1 MKKPLT
7 KKQIDFLDRVTKKC
21 DSKWKLTVDG
31 LVDVNGNF
39 DISKKRFKTFS
50 GIKFGVVTGSFD
62 CSLNQL
68 TSLVGAPQSVGED
81 FDCSNNKLTSLEGA
95 PQKVGGSFCCSHN
108 KLTSLEGAPQ
118 EVEKDFYCSHNKLT
132 NLVGAPQEVNGDFY
146 CYSNKLTSL
155 QGAPQKVG
163 GSFGCDRNKLTSLEG
178 APQEVKVHFDCSE
191 NKLTSFEGAPQK
203 VGGSFDCYE
212 NPICKETL
220 ELIFEVMQT
229 KGLEYK
235 LALSSVK
242 SKIPSKEWE
251 LLSKDVKFVS
261 EDEELGVRILGRIL

>member
-68 TSLVGAPQSVGED
+68 TSLVGAPQKVGGY
-81 FDCSNNKLTSLEGA
+81 FDCSKNKLTSLVGAPQEVVGSFKCNSNQLTSLIGA
-95 PQKVGGSFCCSHN
+95 PQKVGWRFECEN
-108 KLTSLEGAPQ
+108 NQLTSLEGAPQ
-118 EVEKDFYCSHNKLT
+118 E
-132 NLVGAPQEVNGDFY
+132 
-146 CYSNKLTSL
+146 
-155 QGAPQKVG
+155 
-163 GSFGCDRNKLTSLEG
+163 
-178 APQEVKVHFDCSE
+178 
-191 NKLTSFEGAPQK
+191 FE
-203 VGGSFDCYE
+203 FFWCE
-212 NPICKETL
+212 HNPICRETL
-220 ELIFEVMQT
+220 KLILEVMQT

-235 LALSSVK
+235 FALSSVK
-242 SKIPSKEWE
+242 SQISLEEWE
-251 LLSKDVKFVS
+251 LLSKDVKFGS
-261 EDEELGVRILGRIL
+261 EDEELGVRILSRIL